1 MGAMMMSQ
9 RAGKKTRRIYV
20 ANLVAQAAIVVTG
33 VTVRLTGSGL
43 GCPTWPECIEGS
55 YTPTARQ
62 EEEWHKI
69 VEFGNRTLTFILVIL
84 AVAALVAAFVDQRN
98 RVRKGGRRRGVLLA
112 LATIPFL
119 GTFAQAILGG
129 ITVLTGLSPITVAL
143 HLLLS
148 MALIAGC
155 AALVIRSG
163 DEGDAP
169 LTLLVRKEIR
179 VLTWV
184 LLAVTALVI
193 VIGTVVTGSGPHS
206 GDSKAENR
214 FSFDPRVVSWL
225 HADVVILFIGLTIA
239 LLLALHLTKAPTQV
253 MRLVWVLIA
262 ISLLQAA
269 LGYTQYFTGLP
280 IVLVLLHVSGATVLW
295 ITMLFIPGRERVRD
309 AVNV

>member
-1 MGAMMMSQ
+1 MMSQ

>member
-1 MGAMMMSQ
+1 MSQ